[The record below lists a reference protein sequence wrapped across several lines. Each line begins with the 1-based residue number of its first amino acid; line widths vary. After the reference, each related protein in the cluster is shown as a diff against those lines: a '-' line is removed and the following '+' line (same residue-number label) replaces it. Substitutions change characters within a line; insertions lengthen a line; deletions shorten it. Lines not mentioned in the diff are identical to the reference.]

1 MSDDLGDLFARRFAD
16 KTAVVTGA
24 ASGIGAAIARRL
36 IAEGATVVGLD
47 IAEDA
52 LVAMAGEFG
61 DAFLA
66 APADV
71 TDEDA
76 VSSAIAAGVER
87 YSGIDLAFNVAGAS
101 RYGPITELA
110 ADDWDFT
117 VDLVQKAVFLCVK
130 HEARQLVAQ
139 GRGGAIVNV
148 ASLNAHIPMVGGS
161 PYSTGKAGVE
171 MFSKNAALELAPAG
185 VRVNAVLPGLVDT
198 PLVAPV
204 MGFEPAKNMFLERIP
219 MGRAAAPDEIAAPC
233 LYLASDDASYVTG
246 TSLMV
251 DGGWEISNY
260 ANLTSLGA
268 S

>member
-1 MSDDLGDLFARRFAD
+1 MADTMTPARFAGR
-16 KTAVVTGA
+16 TAVVTGA
-24 ASGIGAAIARRL
+24 ASGIGEGIARRL
-36 IAEGATVVGLD
+36 IAEGANVVGLD
-47 IAEDA
+47 VAAEPLA
-52 LVAMAGEFG
+52 VLGAELG
-61 DAFLA
+61 DGFLSV
-66 APADV
+66 PTDV

-76 VSSAIAAGVER
+76 VAAAIAAGVDR
-87 YSGIDLAFNVAGAS
+87 YAGIDLAFNVAGAS
-101 RYGPITELA
+101 RYGPITDLS

-130 HEARQLVAQ
+130 HQARQLIAQ

-171 MFSKNAALELAPAG
+171 MFTKNAALELAPNDI
-185 VRVNAVLPGLVDT
+185 RVNAVLPGLVDT

-204 MGFEPAKNMFLERIP
+204 MGFAPAKQMFLERIP
-219 MGRAAAPDEIAAPC
+219 MNRAATPDEIAGPC
-233 LYLASDDASYVTG
+233 LYLASDDATYITG

-251 DGGWEISNY
+251 DGGWEVSNY